1 MCAVRV
7 CLGYFNC
14 PLSLEKAEK
23 GTCHTLGQFALG
35 EKYLWYFIYTE
46 INVQICFHTPR
57 YLNSPW
63 LWLTFTHACLH
74 TWFFTPLFLV
84 LHSLSNIRTYSSC
97 VCYEQKESRKKMK
110 NEPNNVRL
118 KAAPIKRI
126 TGSKVCKDG
135 VEVLWLLPEHK
146 YKLEVCSG
154 KDVCGQK
161 KKKGGGGNC
170 TFCRNWMLMLW
181 RKFRLGSIR
190 FSSKVQNYQ
199 WIAFFRQYPFCY
211 IQNQLSHTQTAELPV
226 SG

>member
-1 MCAVRV
+1 MLSHTKILKLPLTLTDIHTCMLTHMVLYSTFLSPTQSLKYSHV
-7 CLGYFNC
+7 LKLCL
-14 PLSLEKAEK
+14 LWAE
-23 GTCHTLGQFALG
+23 G
-35 EKYLWYFIYTE
+35 E
-46 INVQICFHTPR
+46 Q
-57 YLNSPW
+57 
-63 LWLTFTHACLH
+63 
-74 TWFFTPLFLV
+74 
-84 LHSLSNIRTYSSC
+84 
-97 VCYEQKESRKKMK
+97 KKMK

-161 KKKGGGGNC
+161 KKGEGGGNC

-190 FSSKVQNYQ
+190 FSSKLSVNSILQAVSILLYTRPTVTHTNSWITCFWLAPPAQASLSVQH
-199 WIAFFRQYPFCY
+199 FK
-211 IQNQLSHTQTAELPV
+211 S
-226 SG
+226 

>member
-1 MCAVRV
+1 MLSHTKILKLPLTLTDIHTCMLTHMVLYSTFLSPTQSLKYSHV
-7 CLGYFNC
+7 LKLCL
-14 PLSLEKAEK
+14 LWAE
-23 GTCHTLGQFALG
+23 G
-35 EKYLWYFIYTE
+35 E
-46 INVQICFHTPR
+46 Q
-57 YLNSPW
+57 
-63 LWLTFTHACLH
+63 
-74 TWFFTPLFLV
+74 
-84 LHSLSNIRTYSSC
+84 
-97 VCYEQKESRKKMK
+97 KKMK

-161 KKKGGGGNC
+161 KRVGNC

-199 WIAFFRQYPFCY
+199 WIAFFKGSIHFAIYKTNCHTHKQLNYLFLVSTSSTSQSLCATFQKLKKMKKKTVVKTTETIKTMNLPFPP
-211 IQNQLSHTQTAELPV
+211 IVNQKRINI
-226 SG
+226 